1 MKRILCKIV
10 VPAVFVF
17 LGLCIASIAVAK
29 QEIYFYN
36 WSEYLP
42 EEVIRQFTK
51 ETGIDVI
58 YTTYD
63 SNEAMYAKIRLLDG
77 KGYDLVV
84 PSGYFVSKMGREGLL
99 HEIDKSRLRNFGNLD
114 PRHLD
119 RPFDPGNKHSIPYLW
134 GSTGIIVNTAEI
146 DPAGVRSWADL
157 WKPEFKGKVLLLND
171 VRDVFFM
178 SLRVLGLSG
187 NTTDPDE
194 IRQAY
199 DKLVQLVPNVRL
211 FNSDTPRIPYITG
224 EVSVGQI
231 WNGEAFMAAEEN
243 EQFSYIYPS
252 EGAIL
257 WMDNL
262 VIPKRA
268 ENIDNAYALIDFLLR
283 PDIAKA
289 ICEEIGYA
297 SPNKEAVKLLDE
309 DIRNNRTIYPTEEDL
324 AGADFQVDI
333 GEAVVI
339 YESWWEKL
347 KTGR

>member
-1 MKRILCKIV
+1 MKRILFQTV
-10 VPAVFVF
+10 VLF
-17 LGLCIASIAVAK
+17 LVLCAAAVAAAK
-29 QEIYFYN
+29 KEVYFFN

-51 ETGIDVI
+51 ETGIKVI

-77 KGYDLVV
+77 KGYDIVV

-99 HEIDKSRLRNFGNLD
+99 HEIDKSRLSNFKNLD
-114 PRHLD
+114 TQHLD
-119 RPFDPGNKHSIPYLW
+119 RPFDPGNKYSIPYLW
-134 GSTGIIVNTAEI
+134 GSTGIIVNSAEI
-146 DPAGVRSWADL
+146 DPATVRSWADL

-194 IRQAY
+194 IQQAY
-199 DKLVQLVPNVRL
+199 DKLVQLKPNVRL

-243 EQFSYIYPS
+243 DGFVYIYPS

-268 ENIDNAYALIDFLLR
+268 ENIDNAYALIDFLMR

-289 ICEEIGYA
+289 ICEGIGYA
-297 SPNKEAVKLLDE
+297 SPNREAVKLLDE
-309 DIRNNRTIYPTEEDL
+309 DIRNNRTIYPTKEDL

-333 GEAVVI
+333 GEAVMI